1 METILRPDAV
11 RPSTLVGMVHHLGY
25 PVGDNWVIPSL
36 NGGGHAARLKRR
48 SNMDIQLFTNIFVIQ
63 AFRYGVC
70 DLAFNIKDK
79 LPRD

>member
-1 METILRPDAV
+1 METILRPDAAL
-11 RPSTLVGMVHHLGY
+11 SSALVGMVHHLGY
-25 PVGDNWVIPSL
+25 PTVSNRIIPGL

-48 SNMDIQLFTNIFVIQ
+48 SNMDIQLFTDIFVIQ

-79 LPRD
+79 LSRD

>member
-1 METILRPDAV
+1 MDTISQLDAV

-25 PVGDNWVIPSL
+25 PVGDNRIIPGL

-48 SNMDIQLFTNIFVIQ
+48 SNMDIQLFTDIFVVQ
-63 AFRYGVC
+63 ALRYGIC